1 MLSDSHKTFRSML
14 QTRLEVSSYLQNLLE
29 VAASFSLVKPKTVEA
44 LSQTLLAIPPDGQG
58 IRGGRSGLN
67 DDGSPLQVCLTAT
80 QEYLH
85 SRFLGDPAFVLA
97 DPKERFE
104 ASRRTLA
111 KVLELTASQQIA
123 SLCDR
128 TLSCYLPEDLAGF
141 SRFTSGVLWLGA
153 GIDTPGCALYVDA
166 RRNGDFQEAWDWAQ
180 QWLASILPNSSEAS
194 SAIAVLRNYAYLQSI
209 GIEGSSLN
217 NARAKL
223 YWRFL
228 RPTRLDQI
236 GLEIFCD
243 PAFASFLTFII
254 RDSVLQLTG
263 IVPSLGFAIAT
274 GKSLDAKI
282 DVCAHCLA
290 YSNSKWIELVNR
302 CTQMY
307 GLTQMPVSEA
317 LEHNRSSVSFLGLG
331 CNRNGAVR
339 LNLYLK
345 AAAKM

>member
-1 MLSDSHKTFRSML
+1 ML
-14 QTRLEVSSYLQNLLE
+14 QTRLEVSSYLQDLLE
-29 VAASFSLVKPKTVEA
+29 AAASLSRVKLKTVEA
-44 LSQTLLAIPPDGQG
+44 LSQEMLAIPPDGQG

-67 DDGSPLQVCLTAT
+67 DDGSPLQFCLTAT
-80 QEYLH
+80 QDYLH
-85 SRFLGDPAFVLA
+85 CRFLSDPAFVLA
-97 DPKERFE
+97 NPKERFE
-104 ASRRTLA
+104 VSRQALA
-111 KVLELTASQQIA
+111 KILELTASEQLEY
-123 SLCDR
+123 LCDR
-128 TLSCYLPEDLAGF
+128 TLNCYLPEDIAGF
-141 SRFTSGVLWLGA
+141 SRFTSGVFWLGA

-166 RRNGDFQEAWDWAQ
+166 RRNGDLQEAWDWAQ
-180 QWLASILPNSSEAS
+180 QWLTSVLPNSSEAN
-194 SAIAVLRNYAYLQSI
+194 SAIAVLRKYAYLQSI

-228 RPTRLDQI
+228 RPTRLDQM

-243 PAFASFLTFII
+243 PAFTSFLTFII

-263 IVPSLGFAIAT
+263 IVPSLGFAITT

-282 DVCAHCLA
+282 DVCGHCLA
-290 YSNSKWIELVNR
+290 YSNSKWIELVNS

-307 GLTQMPVSEA
+307 GLTEIPVSKA

-331 CNRNGAVR
+331 CNRNSEVR

-345 AAAKM
+345 ATAKI